1 MVSTFWAV
9 RRKVILLL
17 KKQGSV
23 SSVSYSKQNKQTT
36 SSNAWIVKSSQSY
49 TMGTIKQSTRNV
61 INIENLFTHGAISI
75 SSKHLWQLINIVQHP
90 EVSHYHSLK
99 SPKMTSST
107 LINSPVTDITT
118 TRIYFF
124 NGKFH
129 FPFWLHQRSISYEWW
144 QMQKF
149 MAAQHTENK
158 WWMEECAGLKK
169 GISTVL

>member
-36 SSNAWIVKSSQSY
+36 SSNSWIIKSSQSY

-129 FPFWLHQRSISYEWW
+129 LFSDFIREAFPVNDGKCRNSWLHNILRINDEW
-144 QMQKF
+144 KN
-149 MAAQHTENK
+149 AQ
-158 WWMEECAGLKK
+158 G
-169 GISTVL
+169 